1 MNAVFTIG
9 HSTRTSIE
17 FAALLK
23 EWSVDLLIDVRR
35 FPMSRR
41 YPHFNRDALACDLPS
56 AGIAYVHEE
65 VLGGR
70 RQPRPDSRNT
80 AWRNPQFRGYADH
93 METPAYR
100 RAIDD
105 IVTRAETTVQAVMCA
120 EAVPWRC
127 HRNLLA
133 DALVAR
139 TVEVRH
145 IIQVG
150 KAKRHE
156 LHKEAQIINGNHV
169 LYASQVDQID
179 LL

>member
-9 HSTRTSIE
+9 HSTRTSAE
-17 FAALLK
+17 FTALLK
-23 EWSVDLLIDVRR
+23 EWRVDLLIDVRR

-41 YPHFNRDALACDLPS
+41 YPHFNKEALLADLAA
-56 AGIAYVHEE
+56 AGVEYLHEE

-70 RQPRPDSRNT
+70 RSPRKDSRNT
-80 AWRNPQFRGYADH
+80 AWRSLQFRGYADH
-93 METPAYR
+93 MDTAEYR
-100 RAIDD
+100 EAVAQIIERAD
-105 IVTRAETTVQAVMCA
+105 RRVQAVMCA

-139 TVEVRH
+139 GVDVRH
-145 IIQVG
+145 IVQPG
-150 KAKRHE
+150 KMTPHILNKDAHIVDDDHLVYTSR
-156 LHKEAQIINGNHV
+156 
-169 LYASQVDQID
+169 VDQID